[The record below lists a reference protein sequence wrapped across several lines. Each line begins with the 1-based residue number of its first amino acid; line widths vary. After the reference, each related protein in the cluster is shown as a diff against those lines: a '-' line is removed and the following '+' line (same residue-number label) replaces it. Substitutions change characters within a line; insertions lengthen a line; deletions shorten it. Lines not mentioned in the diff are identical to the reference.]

1 MKRALF
7 IILCLIFLITPSI
20 PSFLNLQNN
29 IECVYAENDEEISEE
44 INNQLDNLDFSEIEN
59 MLNSLDEQN
68 KSTFSGKSFLEKVY
82 SIISGDFSQDF
93 DSVWQILISL
103 LFDSVLSFLPLIAT
117 IIAISILGGMVG
129 NLGSPTNNKSISN
142 VVHFIIYG
150 IIVVLISTVILRMV
164 TITTNTITSIKTQ
177 IDVVFPI
184 LLTCLT
190 ALGGTASVGAY
201 QPAIAIFSGFI
212 IEIFTSLIL
221 PLFLISII
229 LNLVSNL
236 SNSIKLNKLI
246 SFVNSLSKWIIG
258 IIFTLFTG
266 FITIQGLSAG
276 AVDGLSIKT
285 AKFTIKN
292 SLPVVGGYLSDG
304 LFLILASTNLIKNAI
319 GGAGLFLLIAV
330 VLSPIIELILFMLTL
345 KLMAGV
351 IEPLGDDKIA
361 SFVGTLSK
369 SMSMLIVMVACVS
382 FMYVILTG
390 LVMCSANIL

>member
-7 IILCLIFLITPSI
+7 IILCLIFLTTPSI

-68 KSTFSGKSFLEKVY
+68 KSTFGEKSFLEKVY

>member
-68 KSTFSGKSFLEKVY
+68 KSTFGGKSFLEKVY

>member
-1 MKRALF
+1 MKRVLF
-7 IILCLIFLITPSI
+7 IILCLIFLIIPSI

-68 KSTFSGKSFLEKVY
+68 KSTFGEKSFLEKVY

-93 DSVWQILISL
+93 DSAWQILISL

-150 IIVVLISTVILRMV
+150 IIIVLISTVILKMV